1 MPKVADIKRQQLNHR
16 GTVDIPSILYVN
28 IRAIGGLTIK

>member
-1 MPKVADIKRQQLNHR
+1 MTKVADIKRQQLNDR
-16 GTVDIPSILYVN
+16 GIADVPSILYVN